1 MGAIELTVA
10 EQIARDASCAQG
22 EYHARVKAIMPYL
35 DTLKSLYS
43 RRQLEA
49 EIKRLRAILDAAIR
63 ILSDDHLP
71 LQSRVNDARS
81 ILAK

>member
-49 EIKRLRAILDAAIR
+49 EIKRLRAALRKIAD
-63 ILSDDHLP
+63 
-71 LQSRVNDARS
+71 NDYPELTPEDVARRA
-81 ILAK
+81 LKE